1 MQPPDFWYP
10 ARRRRTSLMAHAL
23 WPLAALYDYGSWLR
37 RRLTRAERV
46 SVPVV
51 CVGNLTVGGTGKTPV
66 VIALAE
72 RLIAEGRKPFI
83 LTRGYGGRLPGP
95 VRVKADIHT
104 AQDVGDEP
112 LLLSKTAPVIM
123 CADRPLGARF
133 AIKEGADIIL
143 MDDGFQNPTLHKDMS
158 IIIADG
164 RRFFGNNRV
173 FPAGPLRENV
183 AAGLARAD
191 ALIVMGGESSDALPL
206 AVGDFPRAVLRAH
219 LAPLLEAGAL
229 AGQKLIAFAGIG
241 SPEKFFR
248 TVRSLGARVVTE
260 VHYPDHHTYT
270 PRDLAKLKAMATKEG
285 ADLVTTE
292 KDFMRL
298 PKDIK
303 GITAIPVEARFENR
317 HDIKALVQR
326 ILALQSNLM
335 ETTEVR
341 VDESKR
347 VKKPVHYV
355 EAAGFFAVM
364 GLFRVLGLNNA
375 SAFGGWIGRTFGPR
389 VPPANRARLNLKIA
403 FPDMPEEEIERTV
416 RGMFDNL
423 GRTLAEYA
431 HIPKI
436 AANPEA
442 YVEVSGMEHVESARA
457 EGKGVLFVSGHFANW
472 ELMPLALK
480 QAGGR
485 GAEVYRAPNN
495 PIIDD
500 WLIKLRAR
508 YIFPVQVPK
517 GSEGGRALI
526 KVVRAGEEIAML
538 IDQKMND
545 GIPVPFFGRDAMTAP
560 AAAALSI
567 RYKMP
572 IVTARMERVSGT
584 KFRLVAYAPPN
595 LPTTGDLNM
604 DTYNLCVWLNKFLE
618 EAITARPD
626 QWLWLHQRWGKFK
639 DGKLEARK
647 PKKSE
652 AA

>member
-10 ARRRRTSLMAHAL
+10 SRRRRTSLTAQLL
-23 WPLAALYDYGSWLR
+23 WPFAALYDYGSLLR
-37 RRLTRAERV
+37 RRLTSAKRV

-51 CVGNLTVGGTGKTPV
+51 CIGNLTVGGTGKTPV
-66 VIALAE
+66 VAALAQ
-72 RLIAEGRKPFI
+72 RLIDEERKPFV

-95 VRVKADIHT
+95 VRVDPTIHT
-104 AQDVGDEP
+104 AADVGDEP
-112 LLLSKTAPVIM
+112 LLLAQSAPVIM
-123 CADRPLGARF
+123 CGDRPLGARF
-133 AIKEGADIIL
+133 AIEEGADIIL
-143 MDDGFQNPTLHKDMS
+143 MDDGFQNPTLFKDLS
-158 IIIADG
+158 IVVADG
-164 RRFFGNNRV
+164 RRFFGNGRV

-191 ALIVMGGESSDALPL
+191 AMIVMGGEASDALPL
-206 AVGDFPRAVLRAH
+206 AVGDYPHAVLRAH
-219 LAPLLEAGAL
+219 LAPLVEAGAL
-229 AGQKLIAFAGIG
+229 EGRKLIAFAGIG

-248 TVRSLGARVVTE
+248 TVRSLGARIVAE
-260 VHYPDHHTYT
+260 VLYPDHHAYG
-270 PRDLAKLKAMATKEG
+270 PRDLAKLKKMAKEVD
-285 ADLVTTE
+285 AELITTE
-292 KDFMRL
+292 KDQMRL
-298 PKDIK
+298 PKDTG
-303 GITAIPVEARFENR
+303 GILTLPVEARFENR
-317 HDIKALVQR
+317 HDLTALVQR
-326 ILALQSNLM
+326 ILALKTTQT
-335 ETTEVR
+335 ETTEIR

-347 VKKPVHYV
+347 VKKPGHYI

-364 GLFRVLGLNNA
+364 GLFRVLGLKAA
-375 SAFGGWIGRTFGPR
+375 SDFGGWVGRTFGPR
-389 VPPANRARLNLKIA
+389 VPTSNRARLNLKIA
-403 FPDMPEEEIERTV
+403 FPDMDDAEVERIV
-416 RGMFDNL
+416 RAMFDNL

-436 AANPEA
+436 AEAPEA
-442 YVEVSGMEHVESARA
+442 YIEVSGREHVDSARA
-457 EGKGVLFVSGHFANW
+457 EGKGVMFVSGHFANW

-517 GSEGGRALI
+517 GSEGGRALL
-526 KVVRAGEEIAML
+526 KVVRAGEEVAML

-572 IVTARMERVSGT
+572 IITARMERLSGT
-584 KFRLVAYAPPN
+584 KFKLTAFAPPN

-604 DTYNLCVWLNKFLE
+604 DTYNLCVWLNEFLE
-618 EAITARPD
+618 DAIKAKPE

-639 DGKLEARK
+639 DGKLEERK
-647 PKKSE
+647 PKNSE